1 MKKQESWNPMK
12 TIIKWPGGKSK
23 EFSKIEHLIPD
34 FNRYIEPF
42 FGGGAVF
49 FKLRP
54 QNAYINDI
62 SELLMN
68 FYRLIQNQDP
78 SLRNYLI
85 SYNTTFQ
92 SLLKN
97 TDIYYESILNCYNNN
112 GNVSIEQLVNNI
124 INASTFDHTIILNRS
139 DYVENIIQ
147 MVTDKFQRTRRNNE
161 KKPFSDEDLKNN
173 LKTGFLSGYYM
184 YFRDIYNKLALGE
197 ISMSIAYTVAN
208 FYFIRE
214 YCYGS
219 MFRYNAKGEFNIP
232 YGGISYNNK
241 NFMHKIN
248 NLFNSEIKELFE
260 NVYIYNMDF
269 EIFINQLNLTENDF
283 IFLDPPYDTEFSD
296 YEGRDFTKEDQQ
308 RLANILRQTQANF
321 ILIIKNTDF
330 ILNLY
335 ENHFRILTF
344 NNSYTY
350 NVRSRNDRDVEH
362 LIVTNIPE

>member
-1 MKKQESWNPMK
+1 MK

-23 EFSKIEHLIPD
+23 EFRRIENLIPD
-34 FNRYIEPF
+34 FDRYIEPF

-49 FKLRP
+49 FKLKP

-68 FYRLIQNQDP
+68 FYRLVQNQDT
-78 SLRNYLI
+78 SLHNYLI

-92 SLLKN
+92 SLLET
-97 TDIYYESILNCYNNN
+97 TDMYYESILTCYNNN
-112 GNVSIEQLVNNI
+112 GNDSIEQLVNNI
-124 INASTFDHTIILNRS
+124 INESVLDPTIILHSS
-139 DYVENIIQ
+139 DYIKYITQ
-147 MVTDKFQRTRRNNE
+147 MVTDKFQRTSRNNE
-161 KKPFSDEDLKNN
+161 KKPFTDEDLKNN

-197 ISMSIAYTVAN
+197 LRMNMAYTVAN

-219 MFRYNAKGEFNIP
+219 MFRYNSKGEFNIP

-241 NFMHKIN
+241 DFMHKIN
-248 NLFNSEIKELFE
+248 NLFNTEINELFE
-260 NVYIYNMDF
+260 NVEIYNMDF
-269 EIFINQLNLTENDF
+269 ELFINQLNLTENDF

-296 YEGRDFTKEDQQ
+296 YEGRDFTKTDQQ
-308 RLANILRQTQANF
+308 RLANTLMQTRARF

-330 ILNLY
+330 IFNLY
-335 ENHFRILTF
+335 KDEFRILSF

-350 NVRSRNDRDVEH
+350 NMRSRNDRDVEH
-362 LIVTNIPE
+362 LIITNIPE